1 MTKSFDFGHL
11 FMKYVCEKHTLIR
24 KILSAHIFFEQKT
37 YLFNFSS
44 PWLKL
49 YNKYCHNDRPNL
61 PYFEALMAELLRK
74 ADIAPFAIFHSCH
87 EEGTIAG
94 YR

>member
-1 MTKSFDFGHL
+1 
-11 FMKYVCEKHTLIR
+11 MKYVCEKHILIR
-24 KILSAHIFFEQKT
+24 KILLAPTRNLS
-37 YLFNFSS
+37 NFSS

-49 YNKYCHNDRPNL
+49 YNGYCHNDRPNL

-74 ADIAPFAIFHSCH
+74 ADIAPFAIFHSCE